1 MLELLSTYIYII
13 ATSIA
18 SLDSSSLIDGLMS
31 NVITSSPVNATYVN
45 IPAILEY
52 IAVITGCMYGASTAF
67 DRKLD
72 IMGAMTLSLI
82 NGFGG
87 GIIRDILIP
96 STSVYFLDTPS
107 AVVIGLFFGVLI
119 YYFRSLMNLMDKPLQ
134 MVDTISMALFAF
146 LGAEKAVAAGYA
158 PISCMI
164 LGFITSVGGGFL
176 RDISLGDTPAMFK
189 AGTLYAVAALAGAVI
204 YVTLIEI
211 HVVKIIA
218 VVICVIST
226 VGLRGFSILFNWR
239 TQDPVDYS
247 SHVLKPIKRIFRY
260 EDGSQDLAETSVEA
274 REIYHANPADLLVFD
289 KNAVLVVHEIA
300 DTTLAELDST
310 DDEEDE

>member
-1 MLELLSTYIYII
+1 MSV
-13 ATSIA
+13 
-18 SLDSSSLIDGLMS
+18 DSSSIVNGLMS
-31 NVITSSPVNATYVN
+31 NVITTSPINSTYVN
-45 IPAILEY
+45 VPQVLEY
-52 IAVITGCMYGASTAF
+52 LAVITGCMYGASAAF
-67 DRKLD
+67 DKKLD

-107 AVVIGLFFGVLI
+107 AVVMGLLFG
-119 YYFRSLMNLMDKPLQ
+119 
-134 MVDTISMALFAF
+134 AF

-164 LGFITSVGGGFL
+164 LGFITSVGGGYL
-176 RDISLGDTPAMFK
+176 RDISLDDTPSMFK
-189 AGTLYAVAALAGAVI
+189 AGNFNAIAALAGAVV
-204 YVTLIEI
+204 YVGLIEL
-211 HVVKIIA
+211 HVVKIFA
-218 VVICVIST
+218 VVCCVLTTI
-226 VGLRGFSILFNWR
+226 GLRGFSIIFNWR

-247 SHVLKPIKRIFRY
+247 EHVLKPIKRIFRY
-260 EDGSQDLAETSVEA
+260 EDGSQDLAETTAEA

-300 DTTLAELDST
+300 DTTLTELDTSE
-310 DDEEDE
+310 DDED

>member
-1 MLELLSTYIYII
+1 MSV
-13 ATSIA
+13 
-18 SLDSSSLIDGLMS
+18 DSSSIVNGLMS
-31 NVITSSPVNATYVN
+31 NVITTSPINSTYVN
-45 IPAILEY
+45 VPQVLEY
-52 IAVITGCMYGASTAF
+52 LAVITGCMYGASAAF
-67 DRKLD
+67 DKKLD

-107 AVVIGLFFGVLI
+107 AVVMGLLFGVLT
-119 YYFRSLMNLMDKPLQ
+119 YYFRSLVTLVDKPLQ
-134 MVDTISMALFAF
+134 MIDTTSMALFAF

-164 LGFITSVGGGFL
+164 LGFITSVGGGYL
-176 RDISLGDTPAMFK
+176 RDISLDDTPSMFK
-189 AGTLYAVAALAGAVI
+189 AGNFNAIAALAGAVV
-204 YVTLIEI
+204 YVGLIEL
-211 HVVKIIA
+211 HVVKIFA
-218 VVICVIST
+218 VVCCVLTTI
-226 VGLRGFSILFNWR
+226 GLRGFSIIFNWR

-247 SHVLKPIKRIFRY
+247 EHVLKPIKRIFRY
-260 EDGSQDLAETSVEA
+260 EDGSQDLAETTAEA

-300 DTTLAELDST
+300 DTTLTELDSSE
-310 DDEEDE
+310 DDED